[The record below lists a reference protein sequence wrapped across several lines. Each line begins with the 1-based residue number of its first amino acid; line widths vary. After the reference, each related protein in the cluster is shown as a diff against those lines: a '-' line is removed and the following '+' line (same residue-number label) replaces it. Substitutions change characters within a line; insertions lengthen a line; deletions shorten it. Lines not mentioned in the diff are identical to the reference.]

1 MARLKDLYFK
11 ELREKLKNKFE
22 LKNIFEVPKLDKIV
36 VNIGV
41 GEATVDSKKINSAIE
56 DLAQIT
62 GQKPQVTQAKKSI
75 AGFKLRKG
83 LNIGCKVTL
92 RKNRMYEFLDRLIYI
107 ALPRVRDFKGLSKK
121 SFDGNGNYSIGIK
134 EQIIFP
140 EINYDKIDKIRG
152 MDISIVTNTR
162 KEDYAYELLKDLIYR
177 LKIKGGLMSK
187 LSLIERNKKRL
198 SFIKNIKQ
206 NTINF

>member
-1 MARLKDLYFK
+1 MARLKDFYFK
-11 ELREKLKNKFE
+11 ELRDKLKGKFG
-22 LKNIFEVPKLDKIV
+22 LKNIFEVPKLEKIV

-56 DLAQIT
+56 DLALIT
-62 GQKPQVTQAKKSI
+62 GQKPQKTQAKKSI

-83 LNIGCKVTL
+83 LIIGCKVTL

-152 MDISIVTNTR
+152 MDISIVTSTCN
-162 KEDYAYELLKDLIYR
+162 EDQAYELLKGFNLP
-177 LKIKGGLMSK
+177 
-187 LSLIERNKKRL
+187 
-198 SFIKNIKQ
+198 FKN
-206 NTINF
+206 

>member
-1 MARLKDLYFK
+1 MARLAEKYESEIRGQLK
-11 ELREKLKNKFE
+11 EKFN
-22 LKNIFEVPKLDKIV
+22 LKNIFEVPKLVKIV

-41 GEATVDSKKINSAIE
+41 GEAVSDSKIINKAIE
-56 DLAQIT
+56 DLSLIT
-62 GQKPQVTQAKKSI
+62 GQKPVVTKAKKSI

-92 RKNRMYEFLDRLIYI
+92 RKKRMFEFLDRLIFI

-140 EINYDKIDKIRG
+140 EIDYDKVDKIRG
-152 MDISIVTNTR
+152 MDITITTTTSNQNH
-162 KEDYAYELLKDLIYR
+162 AYELLK
-177 LKIKGGLMSK
+177 
-187 LSLIERNKKRL
+187 
-198 SFIKNIKQ
+198 SFNLPFKD
-206 NTINF
+206 

>member
-1 MARLKDLYFK
+1 MARLKELYVKDL
-11 ELREKLKNKFE
+11 RNKLKEKFKLE
-22 LKNIFEVPKLDKIV
+22 NIFEVPKIEKIV
-36 VNIGV
+36 VNMGV
-41 GEATVDSKKINSAIE
+41 GEAAIDSKKINSAID
-56 DLAQIT
+56 DLMHIT
-62 GQKPQVTQAKKSI
+62 GQKPQMTQAKKSI

-152 MDISIVTNTR
+152 MDICIVTSTKR
-162 KEDYAYELLKDLIYR
+162 EDYAYELLKGFNLP
-177 LKIKGGLMSK
+177 
-187 LSLIERNKKRL
+187 
-198 SFIKNIKQ
+198 FKN
-206 NTINF
+206 

>member
-1 MARLKDLYFK
+1 MARLAEKY
-11 ELREKLKNKFE
+11 ESEIRGKLKEKFS

-41 GEATVDSKKINSAIE
+41 GEAVSDSKIINKAIE
-56 DLAQIT
+56 DLSLIT
-62 GQKPQVTQAKKSI
+62 GQKPVITKAKKSI

-92 RKNRMYEFLDRLIYI
+92 RKKRMFEFLDRLIFI

-140 EINYDKIDKIRG
+140 EIDYDKVDKIRG
-152 MDISIVTNTR
+152 MDITITTTTSNQ
-162 KEDYAYELLKDLIYR
+162 DYAYELLK
-177 LKIKGGLMSK
+177 
-187 LSLIERNKKRL
+187 
-198 SFIKNIKQ
+198 SFNLPFKD
-206 NTINF
+206 